1 MNQYISSDIN
11 LIKECYYQY
20 SFVKS
25 GNSIPDFSLYLH
37 TQGEFIFNNSKY
49 TANETLDLINIFCK
63 NMDSIKVDI
72 LNKIECLNVL
82 ERSYLMLSNWNCVTL
97 DKHHKVVY
105 PMMQIIKVNSS
116 KIIKTIGVINMK
128 SLILI

>member
-1 MNQYISSDIN
+1 
-11 LIKECYYQY
+11 
-20 SFVKS
+20 
-25 GNSIPDFSLYLH
+25 
-37 TQGEFIFNNSKY
+37 
-49 TANETLDLINIFCK
+49 
-63 NMDSIKVDI
+63 MDSIKVDI

-97 DKHHKVVY
+97 DKNHKVVY